1 MLSHSLKDQS
11 GEKMKKLIKTIVLLA
26 FLLVQ
31 VFFISCQNKSRDS
44 GVIEVSGVIEAIKTE
59 IRAQVQ
65 GEVREILVKEGQ
77 QIKKGDMLCL
87 LDSEKIRIQL
97 NQVRAG
103 LEGAESKLKLFKKGT
118 RRELKAIAKNQLDRA
133 ERELELAMKD
143 EERMAKLLSEGAIS
157 QNQKEQ
163 ADLRA
168 VRSKEAWRSA
178 KENYELA
185 LRGREK
191 EEVEMVE
198 AEIRNFQAQEQFLL
212 RQIQDSEVRSPLDA
226 FLETKYI
233 EVGELALPGT
243 ILFSLLDLNQTYV
256 KAYVP
261 EKYVGLVKIG
271 DTVEVFSDSFP
282 EKVFRGKV
290 NFISEEAE
298 FAPKNIQT
306 KEERLKLVFMVKSYL
321 ENSSGELKPG
331 MPVDVRIKT
340 AS

>member
-1 MLSHSLKDQS
+1 
-11 GEKMKKLIKTIVLLA
+11 
-26 FLLVQ
+26 
-31 VFFISCQNKSRDS
+31 
-44 GVIEVSGVIEAIKTE
+44 
-59 IRAQVQ
+59 
-65 GEVREILVKEGQ
+65 
-77 QIKKGDMLCL
+77 MLCL

-118 RRELKAIAKNQLDRA
+118 RRELVAIAKNQLDRA
-133 ERELELAMKD
+133 ERELELATKD

-168 VRSKEAWRSA
+168 VRAKEAWRSA

-243 ILFSLLDLNQTYV
+243 ILFSLLDFNQTYV

-271 DTVEVFSDSFP
+271 DGVEVFSDSFP